1 MDIML
6 ITDPQTNQIKQRLI
20 VCGHA
25 NGLLDLYIT
34 DMQPDGTYKTTQKT
48 LEYDSFISTVKF
60 FYYNTKPHESKNAKK
75 KRIQNFYSIDYL
87 DEQPHLLVTSALESA
102 VIYR

>member
-1 MDIML
+1 MDILL
-6 ITDPQTNQIKQRLI
+6 ISDPQTNHLKQRLI
-20 VCGHA
+20 VCGHS

-34 DMQPDGTYKTTQKT
+34 DVQSDGMIKTTYKT

-60 FYYNTKPHESKNAKK
+60 FYHNSKPRESKKPRKK
-75 KRIQNFYSIDYL
+75 FSINHSICYI
-87 DEQPHLLVTSALESA
+87 DEQPHLLVTSALEPA